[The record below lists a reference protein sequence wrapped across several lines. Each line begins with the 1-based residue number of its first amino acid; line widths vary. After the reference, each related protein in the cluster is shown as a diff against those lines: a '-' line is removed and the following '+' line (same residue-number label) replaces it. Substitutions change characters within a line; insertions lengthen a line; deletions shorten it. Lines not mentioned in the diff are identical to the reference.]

1 MELKASR
8 QAHES
13 RNHRDVESKN
23 FELISWALFFF
34 PCVVYLLLASLV
46 GKEQKKTNF
55 DGFFCCHQKNHRRKQ
70 QKHKKVSHFGSRSRV
85 SMALQWPSNVEQPSY
100 VVCQPT
106 PLSHSEAKER
116 EKSWKSPWT
125 CVLEW
130 RCGGEEPGMCVD
142 ENGILQNC
150 VRIQWSWIMKS
161 SAVERRQWHF
171 KVMLSTDI
179 TFKSRSE
186 QFYQLPWS

>member
-1 MELKASR
+1 MKVEIIEML
-8 QAHES
+8 
-13 RNHRDVESKN
+13 ESKN

-34 PCVVYLLLASLV
+34 SCVVYLLLASLV
-46 GKEQKKTNF
+46 GKEQKK
-55 DGFFCCHQKNHRRKQ
+55 DKLRRLLLLSSKNHRRKQ

-85 SMALQWPSNVEQPSY
+85 SMALQQPR
-100 VVCQPT
+100 VT
-106 PLSHSEAKER
+106 LSVNRLRYLTRKRTRE

-130 RCGGEEPGMCVD
+130 RLGGERPGMCVD

-171 KVMLSTDI
+171 KVLSCWHHVQI
-179 TFKSRSE
+179 SQWTFLSAFSE
-186 QFYQLPWS
+186 VI